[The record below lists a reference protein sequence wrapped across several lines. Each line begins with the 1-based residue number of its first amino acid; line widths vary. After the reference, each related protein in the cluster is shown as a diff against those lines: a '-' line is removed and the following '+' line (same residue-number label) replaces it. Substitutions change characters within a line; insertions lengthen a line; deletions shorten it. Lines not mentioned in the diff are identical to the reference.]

1 MSIII
6 KLKKE
11 TLEWLGRTPQDR
23 QERFIV
29 RRNLLSSL
37 ESIPLGVEV
46 KEYKPLSPYDR
57 DSLEHALR
65 WSKIRNTINEMEGDL

>member
-46 KEYKPLSPYDR
+46 KEYKPLSPYDEKAKR
-57 DSLEHALR
+57 KGLVVDKKS
-65 WSKIRNTINEMEGDL
+65 ING